1 MELFFVI
8 LQILKLMCLNLKI
21 IVKDDEISCGTNDYL
36 EVGGSSDLET
46 SELETKEDICDWPLK
61 KVKF

>member
-1 MELFFVI
+1 MFL
-8 LQILKLMCLNLKI
+8 LCLKI
-21 IVKDDEISCGTNDYL
+21 IVKDDEISCGLNDYL

-61 KVKF
+61 KVSFSFLSL

>member
-1 MELFFVI
+1 
-8 LQILKLMCLNLKI
+8 MCLNLKI